1 MNTKK
6 FTLSFQCYVDAEL
19 GKVRLLKVSESI
31 KLLQLI
37 IGKLVSNGT
46 LNTKG
51 KISKGFE

>member
-6 FTLSFQCYVDAEL
+6 FTLSIQCYVDAEL
-19 GKVRLLKVSESI
+19 GRVRLLKVCESI

-37 IGKLVSNGT
+37 IGKLSKST

-51 KISKGFE
+51 KKKILKGV